1 MSGSQLLSWV
11 ALLAQAKWVCVRFGA
26 PLAREGEW
34 WLAKGTAMPANS
46 EKEHLSIVICGHVDS
61 GKSTT
66 TGRLLFELGGIPE
79 RELEKLKQE
88 AERLGKSSFAFA
100 FYMDRQ
106 KEERERGVT
115 IACTTKEFYTEK
127 WHYTIIDAPG
137 HRDFIKNMITG
148 ASQADVALIMVPA
161 DGNFTTAIA
170 KGNHKAGEIQGQTR
184 QHARLINLLGVKQ
197 ICIGVNKM
205 DCDTAGYKKDRYDEI
220 SNEMKSMLV
229 KVGWKKDFVE
239 KNTPMLPISGWMGD
253 NLIKKSENM
262 AWWKGMDIEVGK
274 ETLHVDTLYDVLDKM
289 CRVPER
295 PISAPMRM
303 PISGIYKIKGVGD
316 VLAGRVEQGIVKPGE
331 EVVFLPT
338 HTASN
343 PCTGKVFTVEMHHQ
357 RMDQANPGDNVG
369 LNIKGLDKNNMPRSG
384 DVMVYKKDS
393 TLGQTKSFDAQIQVL
408 DIPNE
413 IKVGYSPIG
422 FVRCGR
428 SACRIAALKW
438 KMGKETGGKKME
450 DPHSL
455 KSNEMAECT
464 FQPQQPLVC
473 DSFKNCEGLSRVAFM
488 DGNGC
493 VMLGKVVT
501 CERKEDVGGAGG
513 KKKWFTFGTSSPAS
527 RDEETERSA
536 ACT

>member
-1 MSGSQLLSWV
+1 
-11 ALLAQAKWVCVRFGA
+11 
-26 PLAREGEW
+26 
-34 WLAKGTAMPANS
+34 MPANS

-66 TGRLLFELGGIPE
+66 TGRLIFELGGLPE
-79 RELEKLKQE
+79 RELLKLKEE
-88 AERLGKSSFAFA
+88 AERLGKGSFAFA

-170 KGNHKAGEIQGQTR
+170 RGNHKAGEIQGQTR
-184 QHARLINLLGVKQ
+184 QHSRLINLLGVKQ
-197 ICIGVNKM
+197 IGIGVNKM
-205 DCDTAGYKKDRYDEI
+205 DCDTAGYKQARYDEI
-220 SNEMKSMLV
+220 MNEMKSTLV

-239 KNTPMLPISGWMGD
+239 KGTPYLPISGWMGD
-253 NLIKKSENM
+253 NLLKKSDNM
-262 AWWKGMDIEVGK
+262 DWWKGMDVLYGK
-274 ETLHVDTLYDVLDKM
+274 ETIKVETLYDFLNTM

-295 PISAPMRM
+295 PSSAPMRM

-316 VLAGRVEQGIVKPGE
+316 VLAGRVEQGVVKPGE
-331 EVVFLPT
+331 EVIFLPT
-338 HTASN
+338 HTTSN

-357 RMDQANPGDNVG
+357 RADFANPGDNVG

-384 DVMVYKKDS
+384 DVMVYKKDT
-393 TLGQTKSFDAQIQVL
+393 TLGQTKEFNAQIQVL

-428 SACRIAALKW
+428 AACRISALKW

-455 KSNEMAECT
+455 KSNEMAECS

-473 DSFKNCEGLSRVAFM
+473 DTFKNCEGLSRVAFM
-488 DGNGC
+488 DGNGV
-493 VMLGKVVT
+493 VMLGKVVS
-501 CERKEDVGGAGG
+501 CERKDEGDKGGG
-513 KKKWFTFGTSSPAS
+513 KKK
-527 RDEETERSA
+527 
-536 ACT
+536 

>member
-1 MSGSQLLSWV
+1 MG
-11 ALLAQAKWVCVRFGA
+11 
-26 PLAREGEW
+26 
-34 WLAKGTAMPANS
+34 
-46 EKEHLSIVICGHVDS
+46 
-61 GKSTT
+61 
-66 TGRLLFELGGIPE
+66 
-79 RELEKLKQE
+79 
-88 AERLGKSSFAFA
+88 
-100 FYMDRQ
+100 

-115 IACTTKEFYTEK
+115 IACTTKEFYTDK

-148 ASQADVALIMVPA
+148 ASQADCSLIMVPA

-197 ICIGVNKM
+197 ICVGVNKT
-205 DCDTAGYKKDRYDEI
+205 DCDVAGYKQSRYDEI
-220 SNEMKSMLV
+220 GNEMKSTLI

-239 KNTPMLPISGWMGD
+239 KNTPVVPISGWMGD
-253 NLIKKSENM
+253 NLLKKSDNM
-262 AWWKGMDIEVGK
+262 GWWKGMDVAIGK
-274 ETLHVDTLYDVLDKM
+274 ETIHCDTIYDVFDKFF
-289 CRVPER
+289 RVPER
-295 PISAPMRM
+295 PSSAPMRM

-357 RMDQANPGDNVG
+357 RAEQAKPGDNVG
-369 LNIKGLDKNNMPRSG
+369 LNIKGLDK
-384 DVMVYKKDS
+384 KDT
-393 TLGQTKSFDAQIQVL
+393 TLGQTAEFDAQIQVL

-428 SACRIAALKW
+428 SACRISKISW

-450 DPHSL
+450 EPHSL
-455 KSNEMAECT
+455 KSNEMAECS

-473 DSFKNCEGLSRVAFM
+473 DTFKNCEGLSRVAFM
-488 DGNGC
+488 DGNGV
-493 VMLGKVVT
+493 VMLGKVIS
-501 CERKEDVGGAGG
+501 CEKKDEADKGGG
-513 KKKWFTFGTSSPAS
+513 KKK
-527 RDEETERSA
+527 
-536 ACT
+536 